1 MAGLWSRKFDYKNG
15 ETRVC
20 IKCGE
25 TYHTPKPINRCR
37 KCVNAKQRI
46 IEQVKRAKYERKDIY
61 PFNNKN
67 GEASSRFCSI
77 RTALSKVWKEYK
89 ETGDKS
95 IILAH
100 YNKQLKE
107 AEELGILKWIYDR
120 RCIQAQSEKHVKSKG
135 MIRKEYP
142 DTRGHY
148 ED

>member
-1 MAGLWSRKFDYKNG
+1 MPGIWSRKFDYKNG

-20 IKCGE
+20 KHCNE
-25 TYHTPKPINRCR
+25 SFYTAKPIWRCT
-37 KCVNAKQRI
+37 KCINENQKV
-46 IEQVKRAKYERKDIY
+46 IEGKRRAKYERKDIY

-77 RTALSKVWKEYK
+77 RTALSKAWKEYSI
-89 ETGDKS
+89 TGDKS
-95 IILAH
+95 IILSH

-120 RCIQAQSEKHVKSKG
+120 RCIQAQREKHVKTKG
-135 MIRKEYP
+135 MIKKEYP

-148 ED
+148 EY